1 MSYLRGTQSTFGG
14 IICEHTELKKD
25 SSSQDL
31 LSVIEIGTTI
41 KGFDITNKNGLLFRI
56 L

>member
-31 LSVIEIGTTI
+31 LSVIEIGKTRNN
-41 KGFDITNKNGLLFRI
+41 GFRNKIN
-56 L
+56 